1 LEEDM
6 AEQADLA
13 QWFGAHHG
21 VVTRAWLQQHGVTD
35 GQVRQMRESGRIV
48 EAHRGVYRS
57 SASPR
62 TQNQRMAELVA
73 CTGGAISH
81 TSAGQIWGFRKLNRY
96 RDVHLSV
103 TQAVQRRFEGDG
115 LDDVVLHRSST
126 LPASDLV
133 VRGDG
138 LIITA
143 PARTVFDLAAVIPEE
158 DLESII
164 EQGLAMGRFSLT
176 KLLGVEERLATSG
189 RKGTKQLRRVL
200 ASRSLRQRPVDS
212 DYELRL
218 VRALEDNGLPAF
230 ERQMPLRLSG
240 GELVHPDLAEPTRRF
255 IVEVDHATWHV
266 GEKVKMYDHWRDRQ
280 YHLLGW
286 HSERVSDKD
295 IDQRLPETVQELLAI
310 YRSLPV
316 VGA

>member
-1 LEEDM
+1 M
-6 AEQADLA
+6 
-13 QWFGAHHG
+13 
-21 VVTRAWLQQHGVTD
+21 V
-35 GQVRQMRESGRIV
+35 
-48 EAHRGVYRS
+48 
-57 SASPR
+57 
-62 TQNQRMAELVA
+62 ELVA
-73 CTGGAISH
+73 CTDGAVSH

-96 RDVHLSV
+96 RDIHISV
-103 TQAVQRRFEGDG
+103 AQGVQRRFDGEG
-115 LDDVVLHRSST
+115 LDDVVLHRSSE
-126 LPASDLV
+126 LPASDV
-133 VRGDG
+133 VRRGDG
-138 LIITA
+138 IIVTS

-176 KLLGVEERLATSG
+176 KLLATRDRLSTPG

-218 VRALEDNGLPAF
+218 LRALQDNGMPTF
-230 ERQMPLRLSG
+230 ERQMPLLLTG

-255 IVEVDHATWHV
+255 IIEVDHAEWHSRR
-266 GEKVKMYDHWRDRQ
+266 EASQYDRWRDRQ

-286 HSERVSDKD
+286 HSERVSDRD
-295 IDQRLPETVQELLAI
+295 IDERLPQTVHELYTI
-310 YRSLPV
+310 YRSLPA